1 MPLPSW
7 GCPSCRFID
16 DNVVLLKDQTL
27 VPLIF
32 FLFSCSLSL
41 FFFLFLCFL
50 GVYIYSS
57 SSAFV
62 WWKLK
67 LFILDPSYF
76 LLSFNITHFL
86 LITAFA
92 PFNKFYCVVFY
103 FYYVQDIFNFL
114 LRSFAGLMHYL
125 ESCSLISKYLETFPL
140 SFTALQFNSIM
151 AGKHVL
157 CSFYSVIFIFTKHRS
172 SCKCCIFVE

>member
-7 GCPSCRFID
+7 GCPSHRFID
-16 DNVVLLKDQTL
+16 DDVVLLKDQTL

-32 FLFSCSLSL
+32 LLFSCSLPL
-41 FFFLFLCFL
+41 FFLLFLCFL

-57 SSAFV
+57 SAFV
-62 WWKLK
+62 RWKLK

-140 SFTALQFNSIM
+140 SFTALQFNFIM

-172 SCKCCIFVE
+172 SCKCCTFVE